1 MLSVLLYTFIT
12 LLVAAALFALSVYVF
27 GRSELLPELERG
39 RTLTRLPEGRVTGE
53 DIRNLRFGMS
63 ARGYT
68 MLEVDW
74 ALEQAAREIDRLR
87 SLVGEEGQVADT
99 GTDAPL
105 GGDHGPGSEVPAT
118 GGRKR

>member
-1 MLSVLLYTFIT
+1 MLSVLVYTLVT
-12 LLVAAALFALSVYVF
+12 LVVAAVLFALSVYVF

-39 RTLTRLPEGRVTGE
+39 RTLTRLPEGGVTGQ
-53 DIRNLRFGMS
+53 DIRALRFGMS

-74 ALEQAAREIDRLR
+74 ALEQAAEEIDRLR
-87 SLVGEEGQVADT
+87 ALVGE
-99 GTDAPL
+99 DAPDS
-105 GGDHGPGSEVPAT
+105 GAAAGATAGADAARESEAPAT